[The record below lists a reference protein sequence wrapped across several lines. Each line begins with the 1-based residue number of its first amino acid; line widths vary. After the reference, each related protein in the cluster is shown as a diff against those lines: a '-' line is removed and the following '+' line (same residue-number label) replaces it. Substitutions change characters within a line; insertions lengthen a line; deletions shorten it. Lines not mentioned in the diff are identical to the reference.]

1 MRPQGTCELFG
12 REFEKRD
19 YIYSILKRVYQ
30 KFGYDPLQTP
40 AIELADTFNGHHGE
54 GENLLFRLKDAQ
66 GQNLVL
72 RYDMT
77 VPFARFATENALLKR
92 PIKRYQMQMAYRDD
106 AVDKGHFREF
116 MQCDGDI
123 IGSTSLY
130 HDAEVIN
137 LAYDGLRSLG
147 FTDFIIR
154 VNHRE
159 IIKGIAEEF
168 GYQDKE
174 GLLKIQRALDCADKF
189 GKSQGS
195 KKDFISKLNARDFSA
210 DEVDKIADLIFRD
223 FSFSRPEGVLKLL
236 SNNRHVAIGL
246 ADLQEIISYL
256 PEKVMRHCHLD
267 LTLARGAD
275 YYTGFI
281 LEGVLPESGVGAVL
295 GGGRFDN
302 LVVDLG
308 GTDYGCV
315 GMAFGL
321 DRLAVAMTD
330 REMYPAIMVPKILV
344 AEAGDVSSETL
355 ALVGYLRSVGI
366 NTDFCA
372 DFRDTSEIFDYANSR
387 KFCGLI
393 MQGHYIHIHE
403 MPEFEQ
409 RVKSSLKIWKSKDKF
424 C

>member
-1 MRPQGTCELFG
+1 MKPQGTSELFG
-12 REFEKRD
+12 REFENRD
-19 YIYSILKRVYQ
+19 YIFEILKRVYQ

-66 GQNLVL
+66 GQELVL

-77 VPFARFATENALLKR
+77 VPFSRFAVENPQLQR
-92 PIKRYQMQMAYRDD
+92 PVKRYQMQMAYRDD

-137 LAYDGLRSLG
+137 LAYSGLRALG
-147 FTDFIIR
+147 FKDFIIR

-168 GYQDKE
+168 GYQGHS

-195 KKDFISKLNARDFSA
+195 KQDFVSKLKARDFTP
-210 DEVDKIADLIFRD
+210 DEVDKIVGLIFQEYE
-223 FSFSRPEGVLKLL
+223 FKRPEEVLKLL
-236 SNNRHVAIGL
+236 SNNRHVAKGL
-246 ADLQEIISYL
+246 AELQEITGYL
-256 PEKVMRHCHLD
+256 PQKIVHHCRLD

-281 LEGVLPESGVGAVL
+281 LEGVLPNSGVGAVL

-302 LVVDLG
+302 LVKDLG

-330 REMYPAIMVPKILV
+330 REMFPAVLVPKILV
-344 AEAGDVSSETL
+344 ATTGKVSKDLLFLVT
-355 ALVGYLRSVGI
+355 ALREKGLNV
-366 NTDFCA
+366 DFCA
-372 DFRDTSEIFDYANSR
+372 DFAETSRIFAYAASR
-387 KFCGLI
+387 KFCGIVLE
-393 MQGHYIHIHE
+393 GRYIPLVE
-403 MPEFEQ
+403 DSELEK
-409 RVKSSLKIWKSKDKF
+409 RVKSCLQKNSSF
-424 C
+424 